1 MSGWKIDNLH
11 ITVRQRLC
19 EALYAAGH
27 TERAGESLLEMVN
40 SFDEE
45 VYTNKLTTEWVSDF
59 RRRCMEKLES
69 SGDTAASD
77 DRYSG
82 AVSHYPTSSA
92 VKPTMLQNLLI
103 KRSKAYMAKGLWV
116 EALNDANKVIKLDPL
131 SPWGY
136 ERKHAALHKAGD
148 YQSAMD
154 AFEAMLSRIS
164 ESSDS
169 RICALRSQYVD
180 PGETKATIRR
190 AVQDATRD
198 LPRVLINTVS
208 GQLCD
213 KSEQAASF
221 ESHPD
226 FIKLVSY
233 MTTRIDNDAIKHDV
247 TKFYRY
253 GMFSH
258 KWENNEPLFEQVI
271 RIVVYDLGES
281 PTQDKLKMF
290 CKIVLDAGLHWA
302 WSDTCCI
309 NRADYSVLQEAL
321 VAIFKWYEESSLTI
335 IFLCDVLSPS
345 RRGDLTK
352 SIWKS
357 RAWIFQEYRAS
368 KVVRFYTKDW
378 KLYMNLDIPN
388 HKDSPEIISEM
399 EEATGVSE
407 RALMALRPGLADIRE
422 KLWLASTRQTTL
434 VEDMAYSLFGIFSAS
449 FPDVN
454 GEGDQALGQLLA
466 QLLRSSGDISI
477 LAWTGKC
484 GSFNSC
490 FPASITVFNQRP
502 PPHIPFAMPSTKIE
516 KTIARFCFSSS
527 SLLSVMNLYG
537 RLNELPAPSF
547 CGQRLHLPCLVF
559 KLWRVRRTR
568 EAVGCVFHAEADTL
582 GIVEIRTEEDL
593 FQFGPLYLVHPW
605 IDFLLGRQPV
615 ATKTGTAQFTSI
627 AALPLGG
634 RTSTRPKGG
643 ASLRPPSS
651 LSEEDQRMRALRVIA
666 RLQLPFGALLLAQ
679 NLGKDATYRRVAAET
694 LITVQV
700 EETTLPVLKEL
711 VDSVHVLD
719 VL

>member
-1 MSGWKIDNLH
+1 
-11 ITVRQRLC
+11 
-19 EALYAAGH
+19 
-27 TERAGESLLEMVN
+27 
-40 SFDEE
+40 
-45 VYTNKLTTEWVSDF
+45 
-59 RRRCMEKLES
+59 
-69 SGDTAASD
+69 
-77 DRYSG
+77 
-82 AVSHYPTSSA
+82 
-92 VKPTMLQNLLI
+92 
-103 KRSKAYMAKGLWV
+103 
-116 EALNDANKVIKLDPL
+116 
-131 SPWGY
+131 
-136 ERKHAALHKAGD
+136 
-148 YQSAMD
+148 
-154 AFEAMLSRIS
+154 
-164 ESSDS
+164 
-169 RICALRSQYVD
+169 
-180 PGETKATIRR
+180 
-190 AVQDATRD
+190 
-198 LPRVLINTVS
+198 
-208 GQLCD
+208 
-213 KSEQAASF
+213 
-221 ESHPD
+221 
-226 FIKLVSY
+226 

-615 ATKTGTAQFTSI
+615 GWETKPEENAVDQASSKGAPPLTLGPSDLSHKNRNRSVYFHRCVATGWTDLHTPQRRCISAASLIFIGRRPTDASPPSDRSTATAIWCVVARSELRQRCYI
-627 AALPLGG
+627 
-634 RTSTRPKGG
+634 PKGCCRDPYHCPSRG
-643 ASLRPPSS
+643 NHPASA
-651 LSEEDQRMRALRVIA
+651 EGTGGQRT
-666 RLQLPFGALLLAQ
+666 RLGHA
-679 NLGKDATYRRVAAET
+679 
-694 LITVQV
+694 II
-700 EETTLPVLKEL
+700 
-711 VDSVHVLD
+711 
-719 VL
+719 